1 MSTDSPWL
9 SRSKLGEPEAP
20 AVVEAQSQADAGQSR
35 WSFWGRKQTAEKPLV
50 TSGGGIL
57 EVKQLSTSSAD
68 PLPSPVSMV
77 RPSTDTRATSSRAP
91 SISSKPSRPNSP
103 APPPQS
109 IYPNLTELDED
120 GGHDAP
126 GGMVDSTSQNAVA
139 NPNAGPSA
147 VTRFF
152 GRLSRKPTSSQVPKA
167 TDVDAKDMELSA
179 DDFSFLAEVPSMS
192 SPPVPERGIGDL
204 LSMESGRPEEMASL
218 ESMLSSRPMPLPQA
232 LAPPP
237 RGPTAPTYSR
247 STSQS
252 ASSNKFVARMATQPQ
267 PSRSSDMD
275 LLGGLDFN
283 SDSNSTPAPPV
294 ASGSTGVSTGPSMWD
309 EFLAPASSTKP
320 VPDRS
325 ATPSSTARTES
336 PVSPPSIIMPSAP
349 VRSNLSGS
357 STAFDYGKF
366 GTTSTASQNEPRAP
380 AKAND
385 DFGDFGD
392 FADFDDTPQ
401 PVQNSSPF
409 ISPVPMVTAVPTP
422 IQAPT
427 HHASASTGAARFS
440 TPQSHS
446 RNTSQSLDHSH
457 TLSLMS
463 TASSSKGKR
472 WPAPASPIGPIL
484 DPPPKAD
491 SKPSAGFPFL
501 SPPPAPSRPAS
512 SQQRKKASLLDNTE
526 DGEEAMQGL
535 APSAFSPG
543 QIAGRATPPVQS
555 LQPVAQVAQQK
566 IGAVPPIERPSSAQC
581 LSAQD
586 LSFFD
591 SI

>member
-1 MSTDSPWL
+1 M
-9 SRSKLGEPEAP
+9 
-20 AVVEAQSQADAGQSR
+20 
-35 WSFWGRKQTAEKPLV
+35 
-50 TSGGGIL
+50 

-103 APPPQS
+103 APPAQS

-218 ESMLSSRPMPLPQA
+218 ESMLSSKPMPLPQA

-237 RGPTAPTYSR
+237 RGPTAPTSSR

-267 PSRSSDMD
+267 PSRPSDMD

-283 SDSNSTPAPPV
+283 SDSNSTPAPPM
-294 ASGSTGVSTGPSMWD
+294 ASGSTGVSTGSSRWE

-325 ATPSSTARTES
+325 AIPSSIARTAS
-336 PVSPPSIIMPSAP
+336 PISPPTIIKPSAP
-349 VRSNLSGS
+349 VQSNLSGS
-357 STAFDYGKF
+357 PTAVDFGDF
-366 GTTSTASQNEPRAP
+366 GTTLNAGQNASRAP
-380 AKAND
+380 VKAND

-401 PVQNSSPF
+401 PVQNSSSF
-409 ISPVPMVTAVPTP
+409 SSPALMFTARPTP

-427 HHASASTGAARFS
+427 HASSSTGAARFS

-446 RNTSQSLDHSH
+446 RNPSQSLDHSH

-463 TASSSKGKR
+463 TASSFKGKR

-512 SQQRKKASLLDNTE
+512 SQQGKKASLLDNA
-526 DGEEAMQGL
+526 EEGDKGLQGL

-555 LQPVAQVAQQK
+555 LRPVAQFAQQK
-566 IGAVPPIERPSSAQC
+566 VGALPPIERPSSAQG